1 MTGRHAKRR
10 PTLRYHRGMRLL
22 LVEDDNMIGEA
33 VRVGLRRQG
42 ITVDWV
48 QDGAAAK
55 SALAAETFDLV
66 LLDLGL
72 PKLDGLQVL
81 KWLRGT
87 GSKVPV
93 LILTARDS
101 VNDRIKGLD
110 AGADDYIVK
119 PFDFEELA
127 ARVRAVLRR
136 QSGRAENL
144 VEHLGVTLDPASHE
158 VTREGTAV
166 NLSHREFAL
175 LEALLE
181 RPGQVL
187 SRTQL
192 EERLYGWGEEVE
204 SNAVEVHIHNLR
216 KKLGADYIQ
225 NVRGV
230 GYRVR
235 TS

>member
-1 MTGRHAKRR
+1 
-10 PTLRYHRGMRLL
+10 MRLL
-22 LVEDDNMIGEA
+22 LVEDDQMIGEA
-33 VRVGLRRQG
+33 VRLGLRRQG
-42 ITVDWV
+42 LAVDWV

-55 SALAAETFDLV
+55 AALSTETFDLM

-72 PKLDGLQVL
+72 PKMDGLQVL

-87 GSKVPV
+87 GSKLPV

-119 PFDFEELA
+119 PFDFDELA

-144 VEHLGVTLDPASHE
+144 VEHLGVTLNPASHE
-158 VTREGTAV
+158 VTRDGEPV
-166 NLSHREFAL
+166 NLSQREFAL

-187 SRTQL
+187 SRVQL

-216 KKLGADYIQ
+216 KKLGTGYIQ

-235 TS
+235 AAA

>member
-1 MTGRHAKRR
+1 MTGWRGKRH
-10 PTLRYHRGMRLL
+10 PTLRYHRRMRLL

-42 ITVDWV
+42 VTVDWV

>member
-1 MTGRHAKRR
+1 
-10 PTLRYHRGMRLL
+10 MRIL
-22 LVEDDNMIGEA
+22 LVEDDTMIGEA
-33 VRVGLRRQG
+33 VRAGLRKQG
-42 ITVDWV
+42 IAVDWIE
-48 QDGAAAK
+48 DGVAAK
-55 SALAAETFDLV
+55 AALTTENFDLV

-81 KWLRGT
+81 KWLRST

-101 VNDRIKGLD
+101 VHDRIQGLD
-110 AGADDYIVK
+110 AGADDYILK
-119 PFDFEELA
+119 PFDLDELA
-127 ARVRAVLRR
+127 ARLRAVLRR
-136 QSGRAENL
+136 QSGRAENIA
-144 VEHLGVTLDPASHE
+144 EHLGITLNPATHE
-158 VTREGTAV
+158 VTRDGTAI

-175 LEALLE
+175 LEALIE

-187 SRTQL
+187 SRAQL

-230 GYRVR
+230 GYRLR
-235 TS
+235 AAA

>member
-1 MTGRHAKRR
+1 
-10 PTLRYHRGMRLL
+10 MRT
-22 LVEDDNMIGEA
+22 
-33 VRVGLRRQG
+33 GLRKQAMA
-42 ITVDWV
+42 VDWV
-48 QDGAAAK
+48 QDGMAAK
-55 SALAAETFDLV
+55 SALSTETFDLV

-72 PKLDGLQVL
+72 PKLDGLQLL
-81 KWLRGT
+81 KWLRGA
-87 GSKVPV
+87 GHKIPV

-119 PFDFEELA
+119 PFDLDELS
-127 ARVRAVLRR
+127 ARLRAVLRR
-136 QSGRAENL
+136 QSGRAEN
-144 VEHLGVTLDPASHE
+144 VIEHKGVTLNSASHE
-158 VTREGTAV
+158 VTRDGATV

-187 SRTQL
+187 SRAQL

-216 KKLGADYIQ
+216 KKLGAEFIQ

-230 GYRVR
+230 GYKVR
-235 TS
+235 TTA

>member
-1 MTGRHAKRR
+1 
-10 PTLRYHRGMRLL
+10 MRLL
-22 LVEDDNMIGEA
+22 LVEDDGMIGEA
-33 VRVGLRRQG
+33 VRLGLRKQG
-42 ITVDWV
+42 LAVDWV
-48 QDGAAAK
+48 QDG
-55 SALAAETFDLV
+55 LAARTALSTETFDLV

-101 VNDRIKGLD
+101 VNDRIRGLD

-119 PFDFEELA
+119 PFDFDELA

-136 QSGRAENL
+136 QSGRAENV

-158 VTREGTAV
+158 VTRAGAPV

-187 SRTQL
+187 SRAQL

-216 KKLGADYIQ
+216 KKLGAEYIQ

-235 TS
+235 ASG

>member
-1 MTGRHAKRR
+1 
-10 PTLRYHRGMRLL
+10 MRLL
-22 LVEDDNMIGEA
+22 LVEDDTMIGEA
-33 VRVGLRRQG
+33 VRTGLRKQG
-42 ITVDWV
+42 ITADWV

-55 SALAAETFDLV
+55 SALSTETFDLV

-72 PKLDGLQVL
+72 PRLDGLQVL

-101 VNDRIKGLD
+101 VHDRIKGLD

-119 PFDFEELA
+119 PFDFDELA

-136 QSGRAENL
+136 QSGRAENV

-158 VTREGTAV
+158 VTRNGEAV
-166 NLSHREFAL
+166 SLSHREFAL

-187 SRTQL
+187 SRAQL

-216 KKLGADYIQ
+216 KKLGAEYIQ

-235 TS
+235 ASA